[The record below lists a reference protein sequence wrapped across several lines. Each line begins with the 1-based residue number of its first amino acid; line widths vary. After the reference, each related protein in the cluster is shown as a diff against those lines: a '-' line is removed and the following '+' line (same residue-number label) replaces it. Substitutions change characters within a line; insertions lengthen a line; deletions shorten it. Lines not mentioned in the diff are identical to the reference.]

1 MKSRKIT
8 RLIALILTLILA
20 LMPSTAALA
29 SSTDDSYVCPKIFV
43 HGFMASDIYKNCDS
57 TDEEVGDVTTE
68 EILSMIAKCVPAL
81 TSFLVT
87 KDWDKLG
94 ETVTP
99 IAYDTFK
106 KMTLDE
112 SGEARDNSGVDFE
125 YPAPDTITK
134 DSELY
139 FTYDWRVD
147 PLKSAAEL
155 DKFVDYVLEC
165 SGSDKVTLTGFSFG
179 GVIVLSYLSV
189 YGMEKVH
196 GVLYNSTAIYGETYT
211 GDLLTGQIELTADS
225 VNEYL
230 RFALDQ
236 SKYENL
242 INGMIDILT
251 AAGIYDLLLPLCDEI
266 LLHLSD
272 YLIPGIFAPIFAGWL
287 SIWAMVPD
295 EYIDDAMDYIFND
308 VYGGTDEHA
317 GLIEKIENYNNT
329 VRKNKT
335 ETLKESGEKCR
346 VGVYSG
352 YGYASILVTP
362 SWNNIGDGV
371 IDAKHTSFGATLS
384 KYGETLSD
392 EYIASVADEYISP
405 DKTVDASTCLFPD
418 RTWYIKGL
426 KHGQGQE
433 SKELDILAN
442 EIFFSDEVV
451 TVYTFENYPRFL
463 VNDTENEVVRT
474 EKDGENSAIYSQST
488 FVKIFVYIIN
498 FVRDILK
505 AVLK

>member
-1 MKSRKIT
+1 MKNRSFT
-8 RLIALILTLILA
+8 RIIALVLVIILA
-20 LMPSTAALA
+20 LVPSATALA
-29 SSTDDSYVCPKIFV
+29 SSAEDSYVCPKIFV
-43 HGFMASDIYKNCDS
+43 HGFMGSDIYKNCDS
-57 TDEEVGDVTTE
+57 SDEEVGDVTVE
-68 EILSMIAKCVPAL
+68 EILSMVAKCVPAL

-99 IAYDTFK
+99 IAYNTFK

-112 SGEARDNSGVDFE
+112 NGEVRDNSGVDFE
-125 YPAPDTITK
+125 YPAPETITK
-134 DSELY
+134 DSELR
-139 FTYDWRVD
+139 FVYDWRVD
-147 PLKSAAEL
+147 PLESAAEL

-165 SGSDKVTLTGFSFG
+165 SGSDKVALTGFSFG
-179 GVIVLSYLSV
+179 GVVVLSYLSL
-189 YGMEKVH
+189 YGTEKVH
-196 GVLYNSTAIYGETYT
+196 GVLYNSTAIFGESYT
-211 GDLLTGQIELTADS
+211 GDLLSGKIELSADS

-236 SKYENL
+236 SQYEDL

-251 AAGIYDLLLPLCDEI
+251 AAGIYDLLLPLCDDI
-266 LLHLSD
+266 ISNLSD

-317 GLIEKIENYNNT
+317 GLVEKIENYNKL
-329 VRKNKT
+329 VRKGKT
-335 ETLKESGEKCR
+335 ETLKKTEKDCR
-346 VGVYSG
+346 IGVYSG

-371 IDAKHTSFGATLS
+371 IDTKYTSFGATLS
-384 KYGETLSD
+384 NYGETLGD
-392 EYIASVADEYISP
+392 DYIASVDSKYISP
-405 DKTVDASTCLFPD
+405 DKTVDASTCLFPEK
-418 RTWYIKGL
+418 TWFVKGL

-433 SKELDILAN
+433 SKDLDKLTNA
-442 EIFFSDEVV
+442 IFFSDEEV
-451 TVYTFENYPRFL
+451 TVDTYESYPRFL
-463 VNDTENEVVRT
+463 VNDFENESVRS
-474 EKDGENSAIYSQST
+474 EAEGENSAIYSQST

-498 FVRDILK
+498 FVRNILK
-505 AVLK
+505 VVLK